1 MNGGPGCPR
10 GIRSRPSAHQVRWR
24 RHQICVNGGPPKR
37 TLAAARGW
45 LANVDP
51 QTASKHAEL
60 YGAVAT
66 ALAAAD
72 DCAGLPTAF
81 VHPDFWPGNVVT
93 NPQGELVPIDWT
105 GAGRGPR
112 IRSFATLLW
121 LAVTRHPRGPR
132 LDMTAA
138 AAAGYRE
145 HVRLSPDEI
154 DRLPG
159 AILNP
164 VTALAC
170 LQFCSGNPRA
180 AAKLVDPTL
189 RDLAD
194 RITEQVRLAM
204 GVDGSRRV
212 TARVPCA
219 QRAEHRCT
227 GLPLSPAIRRLRR
240 SH

>member
-1 MNGGPGCPR
+1 MRASGARLVRARLGLLVTRHIDGAMAAYTRPNLQRMGRMLGDLHARPCAWSQHVPR
-10 GIRSRPSAHQVRWR
+10 EAGAL
-24 RHQICVNGGPPKR
+24 HQICVNGGPPKR

-51 QTASKHAEL
+51 QMASKHAEL
-60 YGAVAT
+60 YEAVAT

-93 NPQGELVPIDWT
+93 NPQGELVPIDCT

-112 IRSFATLLW
+112 IRSLATLLS

-132 LDMTAA
+132 LDMAAA

-145 HVRLSPDEI
+145 HVRLSPEEI

-159 AILNP
+159 AMLNP

-189 RDLAD
+189 QDLAD
-194 RITEQVRLAM
+194 RIT
-204 GVDGSRRV
+204 D
-212 TARVPCA
+212 
-219 QRAEHRCT
+219 
-227 GLPLSPAIRRLRR
+227 
-240 SH
+240 